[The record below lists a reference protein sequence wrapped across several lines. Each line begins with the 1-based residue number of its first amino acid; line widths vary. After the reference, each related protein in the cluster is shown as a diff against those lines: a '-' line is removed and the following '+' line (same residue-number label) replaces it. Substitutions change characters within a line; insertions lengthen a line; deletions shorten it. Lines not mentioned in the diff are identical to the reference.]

1 MNVPELSKIVTFRLG
16 EDFFA
21 ADIYAVERVLRYQA
35 PTQIPNVP
43 SWIEGVIEYLGRVVP
58 VINLRRRF
66 ELPEVAVAA
75 ETRILVFN
83 ASGEWVAALVDAV
96 LEVSGLD
103 PAAVSPPPA
112 LFRGLSAEYLK
123 GIVRRKDRLVILLD
137 VARLL
142 SSSDRLALERAI
154 ETPSLGAPETGREA
168 AKHA

>member
-1 MNVPELSKIVTFRLG
+1 MNASELSKIVTFRLG
-16 EDFFA
+16 EDLFA
-21 ADIYAVERVLRYQA
+21 ADIYAVERVLRYQQ
-35 PTQIPNVP
+35 PTAIPNVP

-66 ELPEVAVAA
+66 ELPEIAVAA

-103 PAAVSPPPA
+103 QATVSPPPE

-123 GIVRRKDRLVILLD
+123 GIVRRKERLVILLD
-137 VARLL
+137 IARLL
-142 SSSDRLALERAI
+142 SSADRLALEHAV
-154 ETPSLGAPETGREA
+154 EAPALPDAPIGEV

>member
-1 MNVPELSKIVTFRLG
+1 MNESDLSKIVTFRLG
-16 EDFFA
+16 EDLFA

-35 PTQIPNVP
+35 PRSVPNVP
-43 SWIEGVIEYLGRVVP
+43 PWIEGVIEYLGRVVP

-83 ASGEWVAALVDAV
+83 AGGEWVAALVDAV
-96 LEVSGLD
+96 LEVAALD
-103 PAAVSPPPA
+103 QATLSPPPP
-112 LFRGLSAEYLK
+112 LFRGLSAEYLR

-142 SSSDRLALERAI
+142 SSSDRLTLERAVDA
-154 ETPSLGAPETGREA
+154 PSLPGAAREV

>member
-1 MNVPELSKIVTFRLG
+1 MNVPELAKIVTFRLG
-16 EDFFA
+16 EDLFA
-21 ADIYAVERVLRYQA
+21 ADIYSVERVLRYQA
-35 PTQIPNVP
+35 PTPIPNVP
-43 SWIEGVIEYLGRVVP
+43 AWIEGVIEYLGRVVP

-83 ASGEWVAALVDAV
+83 AGGDWVAALVDAV

-103 PAAVSPPPA
+103 QATASPPPP

-123 GIVRRKDRLVILLD
+123 GIVRRKDKLVILLD

-142 SSSDRLALERAI
+142 SSADRLALERAVDA
-154 ETPSLGAPETGREA
+154 EPLEPPGAGREV